1 MTALVLS
8 WAFLTS
14 RAQLSQNRIKSF
26 LCRETQSKEMDSI
39 LNIPPP
45 PSSSGAKNPPPI
57 EWIMIIGSLATVVGS
72 FMSWAT
78 VSAGFIGSISKN
90 GIDGD
95 GKVVAVLGGIA
106 GYLVVRK
113 RENLGRKDVLL
124 PAILNAV
131 SFVVCLIDLLDIQ
144 NKAKDTTSGVLLQV
158 GNGLWICLFG
168 AGISLAAAIYKRFSQ
183 GKEKLVRYESSSD

>member
-1 MTALVLS
+1 
-8 WAFLTS
+8 
-14 RAQLSQNRIKSF
+14 
-26 LCRETQSKEMDSI
+26 
-39 LNIPPP
+39 
-45 PSSSGAKNPPPI
+45 
-57 EWIMIIGSLATVVGS
+57 MIIGSLATVIGS
-72 FMSWAT
+72 FMPWAT

>member
-1 MTALVLS
+1 M
-8 WAFLTS
+8 
-14 RAQLSQNRIKSF
+14 
-26 LCRETQSKEMDSI
+26 
-39 LNIPPP
+39 NIPQPPMATEKKPP
-45 PSSSGAKNPPPI
+45 PF

-78 VSAGFIGSISKN
+78 VSAGFVGSISKN

-106 GYLVVRK
+106 GYLVFRK

-168 AGISLAAAIYKRFSQ
+168 AGVTLVAAIYKRFSK
-183 GKEKLVRYESSSD
+183 GKEKLVHYEGSPD